1 LTRLLESDKA
11 ERERKEDEERKANT
25 AKNQLNQMPAALQ
38 EYIKKRQAEVEQ
50 YQRVSPTL
58 KPYYKQLVEE
68 YFKSLKG
75 GK

>member
-1 LTRLLESDKA
+1 LTRLLESEKA
-11 ERERKEDEERKANT
+11 ERERKEDEERKASA
-25 AKNQLNQMPAALQ
+25 AKQQEDKMPPALQ

-50 YQRVSPTL
+50 YRQVSPSL
-58 KPYYKQLVEE
+58 KPYYKTLVEE